1 MGFPY
6 NRVTDAITSV
16 LSTANTTTS
25 ATYLS
30 TDLSS
35 KVQLIQ
41 DDDYDTINIGVLKL
55 PAVFVRTQTK
65 DSEFASLGETGPLG
79 HKRKGTVIFEVVG
92 IMRKEG
98 ILSTRRSLARD
109 VNNFARNIESVF
121 ENNITLSGTVLWC
134 DPTKTQFSVPVADGS
149 TIFKACMIQ
158 LNATTLY
165 R

>member
-6 NRVTDAITSV
+6 NRVVDAITSV
-16 LSTANTTTS
+16 LSAANTTTS

-35 KVQLIQ
+35 KVELIE
-41 DDDYDTINIGVLKL
+41 DNDHETINIGVVKL
-55 PAVFVRTQTK
+55 PAVFVRVQAR
-65 DSEFASLGETGPLG
+65 DGEFASLGDTGPTG
-79 HKRKGTVIFEVVG
+79 NKRRATVTFEVVG

-98 ILSTRRSLARD
+98 ILNTYRSLVRD
-109 VNNFARNIESVF
+109 TAFFARNIESVF

-134 DPTKTQFSVPVADGS
+134 DPARTQFSVPVLEGS
-149 TIFKACMIQ
+149 SVFKACMIQ